1 MKKKICVAIIFAL
14 FIVFVEMFIDSS
26 SEGSKIMTAE
36 LSKYRKG
43 VNVLSINNIIV
54 ANKKYSLPKDY
65 SPQESS
71 EARDAFYK
79 MNKDAQ
85 KSGLNLKAFSTYRSY
100 EYQDRLFKSYVK
112 EHGEKEANRFS
123 AKPGES
129 EHQTGLAFDIGGDD
143 QSCWAN
149 QNFNN
154 TKEAKWLYENAYK
167 YGFILRY
174 PEGKENITGYMY
186 ESWHYRYVGTEHSK
200 NFAMNNLTLEE
211 YLHIN

>member
-1 MKKKICVAIIFAL
+1 MKKKTYIAIVFAL
-14 FIVFVEMFIDSS
+14 FIVFIGMFIDSS
-26 SEGSKIMTAE
+26 SAGKKIITSE

-54 ANKKYSLPKDY
+54 ANKEYSLPKEY

-71 EARDAFYK
+71 EAKDAFYK

-100 EYQDRLFKSYVK
+100 EYQDKLFKSYAK

-129 EHQTGLAFDIGGDD
+129 EHQTGLAFDIGGND
-143 QSCWAN
+143 QSSWAN
-149 QNFNN
+149 QKFNN

-174 PEGKENITGYMY
+174 PKGKENITGYMY

-200 NFAMNNLTLEE
+200 NFAMNDLTLEE
-211 YLHIN
+211 YLHLN

>member
-1 MKKKICVAIIFAL
+1 MKKKRYLIIVFAF
-14 FIVFVEMFIDSS
+14 FIVFAKMFINISS
-26 SEGSKIMTAE
+26 GENKIMAYE
-36 LSKYRKG
+36 ISKYRKG
-43 VNVLSINNIIV
+43 VNVLSINNIVV
-54 ANKKYSLPKDY
+54 ANKKYSLPEDY
-65 SPQESS
+65 SPQESN
-71 EARDAFYK
+71 EAKDAFYK
-79 MNKDAQ
+79 MNKEA
-85 KSGLNLKAFSTYRSY
+85 KKAGLNLKAFSTYRSY
-100 EYQDRLFKSYVK
+100 KYQEKLFNSYAEK
-112 EHGEKEANRFS
+112 HGEKEANRFS

-149 QNFNN
+149 KKFNN

-211 YLHIN
+211 YLNIH

>member
-1 MKKKICVAIIFAL
+1 MKKKICVAIVFAL
-14 FIVFVEMFIDSS
+14 FIVFAKMFIDSS
-26 SEGSKIMTAE
+26 SEERNVMKNE
-36 LSKYRKG
+36 LSKYRSG
-43 VNVLSINNIIV
+43 VNVLSVNNIIV
-54 ANKKYSLPKDY
+54 ANKKYSLPENY
-65 SPQESS
+65 SPQESI
-71 EARDAFYK
+71 EARDAFFK
-79 MNKDAQ
+79 MNEDAQ

-100 EYQDRLFKSYVK
+100 EYQDRLFKSYIK
-112 EHGEKEANRFS
+112 EHGEEEANRFS

-143 QSCWAN
+143 KSCWAN
-149 QNFNN
+149 QKFNN

-174 PEGKENITGYMY
+174 PEGKEDITRYMY

>member
-1 MKKKICVAIIFAL
+1 MKKKTCLAIIFAL
-14 FIVFVEMFIDSS
+14 CIVFVGMFIDSS
-26 SEGSKIMTAE
+26 SAGKKIMISE
-36 LSKYRKG
+36 LSKYRRG
-43 VNVLSINNIIV
+43 VNVLAINNIIV

-65 SPQESS
+65 SPQESN
-71 EARDAFYK
+71 EAKDAFYK
-79 MNKDAQ
+79 MNKEAQ

-100 EYQDRLFKSYVK
+100 EYQDKLFKSYVK

-129 EHQTGLAFDIGGDD
+129 EHQTGLAFDIGGND
-143 QSCWAN
+143 QSSWAN
-149 QNFNN
+149 QKFNN

-174 PEGKENITGYMY
+174 PKGKENITGYMY

-211 YLHIN
+211 YLHID

>member
-1 MKKKICVAIIFAL
+1 MKKKTYIAIVFAL
-14 FIVFVEMFIDSS
+14 FIVFIGMFIDSS
-26 SEGSKIMTAE
+26 SAGKKIIISE

-54 ANKKYSLPKDY
+54 ANKEYSLPKEY

-71 EARDAFYK
+71 EAKDAFYK

-100 EYQDRLFKSYVK
+100 EYQDKLFKSYAK

-129 EHQTGLAFDIGGDD
+129 EHQTGLAFDIGGND
-143 QSCWAN
+143 QSSWAN
-149 QNFNN
+149 QKFNN

-174 PEGKENITGYMY
+174 PKGKENITGYMY

-200 NFAMNNLTLEE
+200 NFAMNDLTLEE
-211 YLHIN
+211 YLHLN

>member
-1 MKKKICVAIIFAL
+1 
-14 FIVFVEMFIDSS
+14 
-26 SEGSKIMTAE
+26 MTAE

-149 QNFNN
+149 KKFNN

-174 PEGKENITGYMY
+174 PEGKEDITGYMY